1 MTDSRK
7 STAAAAKPD
16 AQPGGI
22 AARAMAAR
30 GGPAGKGTAPD
41 YLSGLNQ
48 EQRLAVETTEGPVL
62 VLAGAGTGKTRVLTT
77 RIAHILATG
86 RAWPSQI
93 LAVTFTNKAA
103 REMRNRIGLLVGEQV
118 EGMPWLGTFHSIG
131 VKILRRHAELAGLK
145 SNFTILDTDDQIRL
159 IKQLIRAE
167 NLDDKRWPARTF
179 ATMMDGW
186 KNKAL
191 RPKDIPEGDARAFAN
206 GKGRELYAAYQD
218 RLKSL
223 NACDFGDLLMHP
235 IAIFRDHPDILA
247 DYHRRFRYILVD
259 EYQDTNVAQY
269 LWLRLLAQRSAKRTD
284 GSPTS
289 PSWGGRAEGAGGARD
304 DASSSPPTPSLRADP
319 PREGEGEELLAAGRK
334 GDRPSAGQAA
344 PAERSRGS
352 GDSVSESQHQIN
364 ICCVGDDDQSIY
376 GWRGAEVDN
385 ILRFDRDFP
394 GAAVIRLERNYRSTS
409 HILGAA
415 SHLIAHNEDRLGKTL
430 FTDFSDP
437 EHDKVEVNAG
447 WDSEEEARAIGEAIE
462 DLQRR
467 HDHDLNDMAIL
478 VRASFQMREFED
490 RFVTMGLNYRV
501 IGGPRFYE
509 RLEIRDALAYFRC
522 VCQPADDLAFERIV
536 NTPKRG
542 LGDATIRLLHDYARQ
557 RQIPLIAAAGEM
569 VETEELKP
577 KPRNALRRV
586 VTDLVRWAT
595 LLESTG
601 HTQLAEQILEESG
614 YTEMW
619 QNDRSAEAPGRLE
632 NLKELI
638 RSMEEYESLPSF
650 LEHIA
655 LVMDTEQNA
664 EMDAVSIMTLHS
676 AKGLEFE
683 TVFLPG
689 WEEGLFPHQ
698 RSLDEGGRS
707 GLEEERRLAYVGITR
722 AKRRAKIWFVSNRR
736 IHGLWQST
744 IPSRFLDELPEAHVE
759 VMEANTAY
767 GGYGTRGGPGGMG
780 GGYGASRWD
789 GAAAFTERAYQTP
802 GWKRAQAAKARENGN
817 SSGGGGGGWSGG
829 RTREITYDAEV
840 GPAGRGHNQPPRSAG
855 FNFNANA
862 RRGGP
867 REIEGELAARSVATE
882 DSRFAA
888 GDRVFHLKFGNGTVA
903 LVDGNKLTVDFDK
916 AGQKRV
922 LEGFVEAK

>member
-1 MTDSRK
+1 MTDFDESGR
-7 STAAAAKPD
+7 AAPAAT
-16 AQPGGI
+16 GGI

-30 GGPAGKGTAPD
+30 GTRSPD
-41 YLSGLNQ
+41 YLAGLNP
-48 EQRLAVETTEGPVL
+48 EQRAAVETTEGPVL

-77 RIAHILATG
+77 RIAHILNLGLAF
-86 RAWPSQI
+86 PSQI

-103 REMRNRIGLLVGEQV
+103 REMKNRVGLLVGGAV

-131 VKILRRHAELAGLK
+131 VKILRRHAELVGLK

-159 IKQLIRAE
+159 IKQLIQAE

-179 ATMMDGW
+179 ANMMDGW
-186 KNKAL
+186 KNKGL
-191 RPKDIPEGDARAFAN
+191 TPKDIPEGDARAFAN
-206 GKGRELYAAYQD
+206 GKGRELYAAYQA
-218 RLKSL
+218 RLMAL

-235 IAIFRDHPDILA
+235 IALFRAHPDVLA
-247 DYHRRFRYILVD
+247 EYHRRFKYILVD

-269 LWLRLLAQRSAKRTD
+269 LWLRLLAQRPKD
-284 GSPTS
+284 VP
-289 PSWGGRAEGAGGARD
+289 
-304 DASSSPPTPSLRADP
+304 
-319 PREGEGEELLAAGRK
+319 
-334 GDRPSAGQAA
+334 QN
-344 PAERSRGS
+344 
-352 GDSVSESQHQIN
+352 V
-364 ICCVGDDDQSIY
+364 CCVGDDDQSIY

-385 ILRFDRDFP
+385 ILRFDKDFQ
-394 GAAVIRLERNYRSTS
+394 GATVIRLERNYRSTA

-430 FTDFSDP
+430 FTDAADP
-437 EHDKVEVNAG
+437 EDPKVEVNAG

-467 HDHDLNDMAIL
+467 ENHNLNDMAIL

-509 RLEIRDALAYFRC
+509 RMEVRDALAYFRC

-542 LGDATIRLLHDYARQ
+542 LGDATIRLIHDYARA
-557 RQIPLIAAAGEM
+557 RAIPLIAAAGEM
-569 VETEELKP
+569 AETEELKP
-577 KPRNALRRV
+577 KPRATLRRV
-586 VTDLVRWAT
+586 VSDFRRWSELLAT
-595 LLESTG
+595 VK
-601 HTQLAEQILEESG
+601 HTELAEQILEESG

-632 NLKELI
+632 NLKELV
-638 RSMEEYESLPSF
+638 RSMEQYESLPTF
-650 LEHIA
+650 LEHVA

-707 GLEEERRLAYVGITR
+707 GLEEERRLAYVGLTR
-722 AKRRAKIWFVSNRR
+722 GKRRVKIWFVSNRR

-759 VMEANTAY
+759 VMEANTSY
-767 GGYGTRGGPGGMG
+767 GGY

-789 GAAAFTERAYQTP
+789 GASAFKEAAYTTP
-802 GWKRAQAAKARENGN
+802 GWRRAQAANAGFTNTGK
-817 SSGGGGGGWSGG
+817 SGGDGWSGG
-829 RTREITYDAEV
+829 RTREINYGEGGNAR
-840 GPAGRGHNQPPRSAG
+840 AGRGHNQPPRQGFGLHSSASK
-855 FNFNANA
+855 
-862 RRGGP
+862 GGP
-867 REIEGELAARSVATE
+867 REIEGELVAKSVVTE
-882 DSRFAA
+882 ASRFAE

-903 LVDGNKLTVDFDK
+903 NVEGNKLTVDFDK

-922 LEGFVEAK
+922 LEGFVEAV